1 MSRVIPDV
9 PKEWKPPQPDSGR
22 TFEIQLITPMFGG
35 GVETRVNDR
44 SFPIRPTSIRGQLQ
58 FWWRATVGA
67 QYTTRQVLRAAQSA
81 IWGDTTRASR
91 VQVRVELIEKPSE
104 PKVCAEIKPNHNGKN
119 QVFWKPPFCLEQ
131 KNKWGEH
138 DPKPVTY
145 ALFPFQGKPANR
157 EGPKVEPAH
166 YIPSAK
172 FRLTLICHRDI
183 DFAKQI
189 EPALW
194 AWVNFGGLGG
204 RTRRGCGAIKGLE
217 GEFDNKGKLI
227 RTIKDFAPKD
237 AEDLTEMWK
246 QYMPTLFP
254 QREWP
259 TMAEAIYTGQAK
271 ATDSNHTAAMYAWD
285 QVIGLFKH
293 YRQGEGLGRNEGQQP
308 NRPGRSRYPEP
319 EAIRTVLYNPQ
330 APWSHDRM
338 EHIPNDAF
346 PRAELG
352 LPIVFHFQG
361 HGEPPDT
368 VLYPDND
375 SEGKKRERMASPL
388 VLKPLALQSG
398 KTVPLIVRLQTP
410 ALTGVDLR
418 RGDTSLGLPP
428 TTVIRGPRLS
438 GYQDSPLARSPNG
451 SAIEAFIAF
460 ARTEGFTEVTR

>member
-1 MSRVIPDV
+1 MPREIPDV
-9 PKEWKPPQPDSGR
+9 PKGWKPPQPGSGR
-22 TFEIQLITPMFGG
+22 SYEIELITPMFGG
-35 GVETRVNDR
+35 GVETRVNDP

-67 QYTTRQVLRAAQSA
+67 QYATRQELRAAQSA
-81 IWGDTTRASR
+81 VWGDTTRASR
-91 VQVRVELIEKPSE
+91 VQVRVELLNADPPS
-104 PKVCAEIKPNHNGKN
+104 PCARFVRDHKDNSRYRSMPSWNA
-119 QVFWKPPFCLEQ
+119 PFNNTAL
-131 KNKWGEH
+131 
-138 DPKPVTY
+138 PY
-145 ALFPFQGKPANR
+145 ALFPFQGQLANGR
-157 EGPKVEPAH
+157 RQIEVEPASS
-166 YIPSAK
+166 IRNAK
-172 FRLTLICHRDI
+172 FRLTVICHKDI
-183 DFAKQI
+183 DFAKQV

-217 GEFDNKGKLI
+217 GEFDSKGKLI
-227 RTIKDFAPKD
+227 RTIKDFSPKD
-237 AEDLTEMWK
+237 AADLAEMWK
-246 QYMPTLFP
+246 HYMPSPSP

-259 TMAEAIYTGQAK
+259 ILAEAISTGHAHS
-271 ATDSNHTAAMYAWD
+271 TDNNRTAAIYAWD

-330 APWSHDRM
+330 APWPHNRM

-361 HGEPPDT
+361 QGEPSDT

-388 VLKPLALQSG
+388 ILKPLAFQSG
-398 KTVPLIVRLQTP
+398 KAVPLILRLKTP

-418 RGDTSLGLPP
+418 RGDTSLSLPP
-428 TTVIRGPRLS
+428 TTVIRDPRLS
-438 GYQDSPLARSPNG
+438 GYPNSPLAGSPNG
-451 SAIEAFIAF
+451 SAIEAFMAF